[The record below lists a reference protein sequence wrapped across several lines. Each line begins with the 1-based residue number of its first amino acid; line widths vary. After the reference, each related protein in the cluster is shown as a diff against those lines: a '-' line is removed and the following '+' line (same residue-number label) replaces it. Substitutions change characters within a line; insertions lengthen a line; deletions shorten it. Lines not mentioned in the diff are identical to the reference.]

1 MAYSTGG
8 VTFLIGGEWTA
19 SHWDGIGIETV
30 GTLAIVGVE
39 QGRGVEIAITH
50 DDAVVKTDD
59 DGHPVVYGGPFDVAL
74 LSLVVAA
81 VEEGGTTLFLLL
93 DGAEGAGCHRV
104 HCRSECGIVVQLV
117 VDEDI
122 TRPTAVFIGD
132 VGATDEQQ

>member
-8 VTFLIGGEWTA
+8 VTFLIGGEWMA
-19 SHWDGIGIETV
+19 FHWNGIGIETV

-39 QGRGVEIAITH
+39 QGRGVEIAIAH

-59 DGHPVVYGGPFDVAL
+59 DGHPVVDGCPLDITL

-81 VEEGGTTLFLLL
+81 VEEGGTALFLLL

-104 HCRSECGIVVQLV
+104 HC
-117 VDEDI
+117 
-122 TRPTAVFIGD
+122 
-132 VGATDEQQ
+132 

>member
-8 VTFLIGGEWTA
+8 VTFLIGGEWTDF
-19 SHWDGIGIETV
+19 HWDGIGIETV
-30 GTLAIVGVE
+30 GTLSIVGVE

-59 DGHPVVYGGPFDVAL
+59 DCHPVVDGCPLDITL

-81 VEEGGTTLFLLL
+81 AEEGGTALFLLL

-117 VDEDI
+117 VDENI
-122 TRPTAVFIGD
+122 TRPAAVFIGD
-132 VGATDEQQ
+132 VGAADEQQ